1 MAEGYAYAVLR
12 VVPDVARGEFVNV
25 GAVVYC
31 EARGFLGVAVEL
43 DEARVRALSP
53 DVDVATLRAC
63 LDAAVRACEGEGP
76 IGALSLRERFRWVTA
91 PSDTMVQPSPVH
103 AGLCDDP
110 RAALE
115 RVMNR
120 MVRRRG

>member
-31 EARGFLGVAVEL
+31 EARGFLGAAVEL
-43 DEARVRALSP
+43 DEGRVRALSP
-53 DVDVATLRAC
+53 EVDVATLRAC
-63 LDAAVRACEGEGP
+63 LEAAVRACGGEGP

-110 RAALE
+110 SAALQ
-115 RVMNR
+115 RVMDR
-120 MVRRRG
+120 MVRR